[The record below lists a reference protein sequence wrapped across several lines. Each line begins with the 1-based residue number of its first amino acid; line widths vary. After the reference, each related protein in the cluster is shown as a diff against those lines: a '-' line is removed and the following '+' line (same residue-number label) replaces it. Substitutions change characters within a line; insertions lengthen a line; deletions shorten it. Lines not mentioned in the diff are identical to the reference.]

1 MAATRP
7 RAPGTT
13 TSGTAAGAAA
23 GAAVE
28 ASSIGARPAVGTRPG
43 PTVETRSRSA
53 VKTRPRPAVE
63 TSESLHLD
71 GLDDLAVASQ
81 LGRAISR
88 LMRVVGRARAG
99 AIAGGGTDFG
109 ALPLLT
115 ILAESGPMRSNA
127 LADAV
132 FSDRSTVSR
141 RVATLVKAGCVDR
154 APDVG
159 DARASLLTLTERG
172 REALAAH
179 RRSRDEHLT
188 RVLADWPERDRR
200 RVAVLLDRLATDL
213 AACRDHRAEPA
224 DLRSDRQLGGSA

>member
-1 MAATRP
+1 MAATRA
-7 RAPGTT
+7 RATGTT
-13 TSGTAAGAAA
+13 TPGTAA

-28 ASSIGARPAVGTRPG
+28 ARS
-43 PTVETRSRSA
+43 TRSRSA
-53 VKTRPRPAVE
+53 VETGPRPAVE
-63 TSESLHLD
+63 TTQNLD
-71 GLDDLAVASQ
+71 VNGLDDLAVAGQ

-88 LMRVVGRARAG
+88 LMRVLGRARAA
-99 AIAGGGTDFG
+99 AIGGGGTDFG
-109 ALPLLT
+109 ALPLLAV
-115 ILAESGPMRSNA
+115 LAESGPMRSNA

-141 RVATLVKAGCVDR
+141 QVATLVEAGCVDR
-154 APDVG
+154 APDVA

-213 AACRDHRAEPA
+213 AACRDNGPERA
-224 DLRSDRQLGGSA
+224 DLRSNRQLGGSA

>member
-13 TSGTAAGAAA
+13 SATAA

-43 PTVETRSRSA
+43 RTVETGPRSA

-63 TSESLHLD
+63 TTESLHLD
-71 GLDDLAVASQ
+71 GLDDVAVASQ

-88 LMRVVGRARAG
+88 LMRVLGRAKAA
-99 AIAGGGTDFG
+99 AIARGGTDFG
-109 ALPLLT
+109 AWPLLAV
-115 ILAESGPMRSNA
+115 LAESGPMRSNA

-141 RVATLVKAGCVDR
+141 RVATLVEAGCVDR
-154 APDVG
+154 APDVA

-172 REALAAH
+172 REVLAAH
-179 RRSRDEHLT
+179 RRSRDEHLA

-213 AACRDHRAEPA
+213 AACRDPRAERA
-224 DLRSDRQLGGSA
+224 DLRSSRHLGGSA